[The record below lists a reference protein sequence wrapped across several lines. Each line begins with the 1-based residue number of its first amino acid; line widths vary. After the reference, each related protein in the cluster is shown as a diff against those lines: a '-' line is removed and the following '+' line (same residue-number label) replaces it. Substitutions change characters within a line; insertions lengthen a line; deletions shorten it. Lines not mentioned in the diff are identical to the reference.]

1 MMVYDMRYSMFLKG
15 RLCDY
20 FHETEV
26 LSEVLSES
34 SLPVALEFPSAES
47 GTDSH
52 CQGKKKKI

>member
-34 SLPVALEFPSAES
+34 SLPVALELPSAKS

-52 CQGKKKKI
+52 CQGKKK